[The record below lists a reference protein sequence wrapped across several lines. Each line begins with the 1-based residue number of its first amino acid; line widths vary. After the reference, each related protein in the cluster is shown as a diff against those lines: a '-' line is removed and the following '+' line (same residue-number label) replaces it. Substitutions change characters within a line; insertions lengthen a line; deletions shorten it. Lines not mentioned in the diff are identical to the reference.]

1 MKSLDKTGNVLLF
14 LMFLIGRTCPE
25 ISSRSSDRKK
35 GTLYKEYKKPLYIS
49 TTYVLFPCLVMEHFS
64 K

>member
-25 ISSRSSDRKK
+25 ISSRSSDRKRVATKQK
-35 GTLYKEYKKPLYIS
+35 GNPYKGKNE
-49 TTYVLFPCLVMEHFS
+49 EH
-64 K
+64 